1 MKKWIVRIAT
11 LIGLI
16 TIFFV
21 WVISSLMLDEY
32 EALEKSWGIAL
43 PRADEVTSLL
53 TTENAA
59 RGDGEWFTKYSYSKP
74 IDFSE
79 TPFVHLTAQQVA
91 EANNKIDNFKIRTLN
106 FRQHEQ
112 LVVKIFE
119 THDIQA
125 TEGDY
130 YFYKERS
137 HGNDTIVLLYKTAD
151 KQLYKYEWHQ

>member
-1 MKKWIVRIAT
+1 
-11 LIGLI
+11 
-16 TIFFV
+16 
-21 WVISSLMLDEY
+21 MLDEY
-32 EALEKSWGIAL
+32 ETLERSWGITL
-43 PRADEVTSLL
+43 PRADEVTSLI

-59 RGDGEWFTKYSYSKP
+59 RGDGEWFTKYSYAKP
-74 IDFSE
+74 VDFSE
-79 TPFVHLTAQQVA
+79 TPFVHLTSQQVT

-112 LVVKIFE
+112 SVVEIIE

-137 HGNDTIVLLYKTAD
+137 HGNDTLVLLYKTAD

>member
-1 MKKWIVRIAT
+1 M
-11 LIGLI
+11 
-16 TIFFV
+16 
-21 WVISSLMLDEY
+21 SSLMLDEY

-53 TTENAA
+53 TTENPA
-59 RGDGEWFTKYSYSKP
+59 RGDGEWFTKYSYLKP

-106 FRQHEQ
+106 FHQHEKS
-112 LVVKIFE
+112 VVDIFE

-130 YFYKERS
+130 YFYKERN

-151 KQLYKYEWHQ
+151 KHLYKYEWHQ